1 MATSAWQCQFDD
13 VVHDETQIP
22 AGDASIP
29 AVVFRPKR
37 DGRHPAVVIGAEA
50 TGVNTFIRQ
59 VGSKLAHE
67 GYAVV
72 IPDYY
77 RGVGQADP
85 DDYSDVEEIMRHM
98 LPLDFRRAA
107 WDQLYGLDYLRA
119 QSYVD
124 GGRVATWGYCT
135 GATLALLAAELD
147 RTIAASVLFYPSQPV
162 FDDAMYSNHPSDPID
177 LLWNLRA
184 STLIFYG
191 SDDETLPAELEA
203 ELRRRLERWHVD
215 AELVIYPGAGHVFA
229 GDFFGSY
236 RPEADQDSWSRALA
250 LLARALQ

>member
-1 MATSAWQCQFDD
+1 MAANSWKCSFDD
-13 VVHDETQIP
+13 VVHEEIQMP
-22 AGDASIP
+22 AGDVSIP
-29 AVVFRPKR
+29 AVTFRPR
-37 DGRHPAVVIGAEA
+37 ADGRYPAIVMGAEA
-50 TGVNTFIRQ
+50 TGVNTFIRE

-72 IPDYY
+72 VPDYY

-85 DDYSDVEEIMRHM
+85 DDYTDVEEIMRHM
-98 LPLDFRRAA
+98 LPLDFRQAA
-107 WDQLYGLDYLRA
+107 WDQLHGLDYLRA

-124 GGRVATWGYCT
+124 GDHAATWGYCT

-162 FDDAMYSNHPSDPID
+162 FDDSMYTNHPSDPLD
-177 LLWNLRA
+177 LLWNLRGA
-184 STLIFYG
+184 ALIFYG
-191 SDDETLPAELEA
+191 SDDETLPPTLET
-203 ELRRRLERWHVD
+203 ELRQRLERWKVD

-250 LLARALQ
+250 LLARTLK